1 MFVHDFFVR
10 QIHYAPA
17 LSSDPGLKNTDIV
30 KRTISTPAIDL
41 KKKKKLA
48 QFTVGTYLYVQRKV
62 RSVLVSQQ
70 RNPGA
75 AILHNFGGE
84 TTCGAT
90 PGLHYVLLVT
100 NR

>member
-41 KKKKKLA
+41 KKKKK
-48 QFTVGTYLYVQRKV
+48 VGTIHGRYLPVCTAEG
-62 RSVLVSQQ
+62 SVS
-70 RNPGA
+70 
-75 AILHNFGGE
+75 FS
-84 TTCGAT
+84 
-90 PGLHYVLLVT
+90 
-100 NR
+100 